1 MRITRVLEYV
11 WRPLALI
18 AGVYTFCVVGFILTQ
33 KVSVFNG
40 VYWGV
45 ITMSTV
51 GYGDV
56 VPTNDLSKV
65 FAILLAASTIG
76 ILGYVIS
83 SINTLALKAR
93 EEEALGL
100 DGTKFADHTLILGW
114 TPVSLAALQELILA
128 GRRVAVMTRRQ
139 ESLPE
144 IRTFI
149 VNFLRVN
156 RKDPKLR
163 GRLSHE
169 EDIFVAFGDY
179 SERGSLDLLN
189 VDAAREAIVASDD
202 DARNVLTALILK
214 ELAPH
219 LRIVVAV
226 LREQLRETLRAAGVT
241 YVISPSDLGGRMV
254 SAAAVQPEVAKAI
267 DDVTTTAYGSTIDEY
282 LLGKE
287 NPLTGLS
294 FPEALQKLQEGTG
307 ALLIGVANPVG
318 SKDRESGEEFK
329 VLLNPP
335 VGTRLSPGGY
345 ALVLSSLENLDRLR
359 SWIRTPAG
367 RRRSP

>member
-1 MRITRVLEYV
+1 MRITRVLHYI

-18 AGVYTFCVVGFILTQ
+18 GGVYSFSVIGFILTQ
-33 KVSVFNG
+33 KVSVFTG

-65 FAILLAASTIG
+65 FAIILAASTIG

-100 DGTKFADHTLILGW
+100 DGTKFSDHTLILGW
-114 TPVSLAALQELILA
+114 TPVSLAALQELILS
-128 GRRVAVMTRRQ
+128 GRRVGVMTRRQ

-149 VNFLRVN
+149 SNFLRVS

-163 GRLSHE
+163 GRLSRDD
-169 EDIFVAFGDY
+169 DIFVAFGDY

-189 VDAAREAIVASDD
+189 VSAAREAIVASDD

-254 SAAAVQPEVAKAI
+254 SAAAVQPEVAQAI
-267 DDVTTTAYGSTIDEY
+267 DDVTTNAYGSTIDEY
-282 LLGKE
+282 LLGTE

-294 FPEALQKLQEGTG
+294 FLEGLRKLQEGTG
-307 ALLIGVANPVG
+307 ALLIGVAHPTMTA
-318 SKDRESGEEFK
+318 SRASGNEFK
-329 VLLNPP
+329 VQMNPP
-335 VGTRLSPGGY
+335 VDVRLSPGGY
-345 ALVLSSLENLDRLR
+345 VLILSSLDNLDRLR
-359 SWIRTPAG
+359 TWIRTPPG
-367 RRRSP
+367 RRRSS

>member
-1 MRITRVLEYV
+1 VRITRVLHYV

-18 AGVYTFCVVGFILTQ
+18 AGVYSFSVTGFILTQ
-33 KVSVFNG
+33 KVSVFTG

-65 FAILLAASTIG
+65 FAIILAASTIG

-100 DGTKFADHTLILGW
+100 DGTKFSDHTLILGW

-149 VNFLRVN
+149 ANFLRLA
-156 RKDPKLR
+156 RKNPKLK
-163 GRLSHE
+163 GRLSRE
-169 EDIFVAFGDY
+169 EDLFVAYGDY

-189 VDAAREAIVASDD
+189 VASAREAIVASDD

-254 SAAAVQPEVAKAI
+254 SAAAVQPEVAQAI

-282 LLGKE
+282 LLGPD
-287 NPLTGLS
+287 NPLTGQTFS
-294 FPEALQKLQEGTG
+294 EATQKLMAATGT
-307 ALLIGVANPVG
+307 LLIGVASPAGTPDPG
-318 SKDRESGEEFK
+318 SGDEYRVK
-329 VLLNPP
+329 LNPP
-335 VGTRLSPGGY
+335 VDTRLSPGGY
-345 ALVLSSLENLDRLR
+345 VLVLSSLDNLDRLR
-359 SWIRTPAG
+359 AWIRTPPG
-367 RRRSP
+367 RRRAP

>member
-1 MRITRVLEYV
+1 MRITRVLHYV

-18 AGVYTFCVVGFILTQ
+18 AGVYSFSVAGFILTQ
-33 KVSVFNG
+33 KVSVFTG

-65 FAILLAASTIG
+65 FAIILAASTIG

-100 DGTKFADHTLILGW
+100 DGTKFSDHTLILGW
-114 TPVSLAALQELILA
+114 TTVSLAALQELMLA

-139 ESLPE
+139 ESLSE
-144 IRTFI
+144 IRTF
-149 VNFLRVN
+149 VSNFLRVS

-163 GRLSHE
+163 GRLSRD
-169 EDIFVAFGDY
+169 EDVFVAFGDY

-189 VDAAREAIVASDD
+189 VNAAREAIVASDD

-282 LLGKE
+282 LLGDK
-287 NPLTGLS
+287 NPLTGLVFS
-294 FPEALQKLQEGTG
+294 EASRRLQEGTG
-307 ALLIGVANPVG
+307 TLLIGVALPRAKGDEG
-318 SKDRESGEEFK
+318 SGDEFK
-329 VLLNPP
+329 VQMNPP
-335 VGTRLSPGGY
+335 ADLRLTPGGY

-359 SWIRTPAG
+359 AWVRTPPG
-367 RRRSP
+367 RRRSG